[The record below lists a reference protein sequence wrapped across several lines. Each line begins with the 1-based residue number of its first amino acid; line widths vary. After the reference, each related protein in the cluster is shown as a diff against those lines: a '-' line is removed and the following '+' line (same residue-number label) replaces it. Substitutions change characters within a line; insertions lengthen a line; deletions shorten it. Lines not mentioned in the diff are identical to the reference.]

1 MLRILKHLRWKEW
14 LLVAACVVLIVGQVQ
29 LDLALPD
36 YMSEITRLVQTEGSQ
51 MSDILLAGGKMLLCA
66 LGSMLLTVCTTFFTA
81 QIASRFSARLRGEM
95 YRKVVGFSN
104 EEINRFSTA
113 SLITR
118 TTNDISQLQ
127 MFFSFGMQ
135 SLIKAPIMA
144 FIAVGKIST
153 KSWEWSLLTGGVI
166 AFVCVLLVF
175 IMLYAVPRMKKMQTL
190 TDNLNRITRENLTGL
205 QVVRA
210 YNAENYQEG
219 KFAKA
224 NEEMTRNS
232 QQANIAMSVMNP
244 GMNLAMNGLTL
255 GIYWIGAALISAIAV
270 TSPAAMMERIGL
282 FSDMVVFMQ
291 YAMQVIMA
299 FLMLVMIFVMLPRV
313 TVSASRVNEVLDTK
327 ARIVDGKETQG
338 KPGMKGEIEFR
349 DVSFRYPDAD
359 GDAIHHISFTAHHG
373 QTVALIGATGCGK
386 SSIINLIP
394 RLYDATSGQV
404 LVDGED
410 IVNYEPADLADKIGY
425 VFQNPDLQIL
435 EDTVFDEVA
444 YGPRA
449 KKLTAETIKK
459 QVEAAL
465 AATGLSELADA
476 YPRLLS
482 FGQKR
487 RLGVASA
494 LALNP
499 RTLILDEITN
509 GQDAIEKERMMRYLQ
524 TLNEDKGI
532 TIVLIS
538 HDMDV
543 VRRYAK
549 RAIVLKDGCLVYD
562 GTPTE
567 LFGGAH
573 DVEEWGLRRPTAAAL
588 AGRFGFTAATP
599 EEFCSKLQRKGA
611 EG

>member
-1 MLRILKHLRWKEW
+1 MLEAKAVNFAYQRGLP
-14 LLVAACVVLIVGQVQ
+14 VL
-29 LDLALPD
+29 
-36 YMSEITRLVQTEGSQ
+36 
-51 MSDILLAGGKMLLCA
+51 
-66 LGSMLLTVCTTFFTA
+66 
-81 QIASRFSARLRGEM
+81 
-95 YRKVVGFSN
+95 
-104 EEINRFSTA
+104 
-113 SLITR
+113 
-118 TTNDISQLQ
+118 NDI
-127 MFFSFGMQ
+127 
-135 SLIKAPIMA
+135 AC
-144 FIAVGKIST
+144 T
-153 KSWEWSLLTGGVI
+153 
-166 AFVCVLLVF
+166 
-175 IMLYAVPRMKKMQTL
+175 
-190 TDNLNRITRENLTGL
+190 
-205 QVVRA
+205 
-210 YNAENYQEG
+210 
-219 KFAKA
+219 
-224 NEEMTRNS
+224 
-232 QQANIAMSVMNP
+232 
-244 GMNLAMNGLTL
+244 
-255 GIYWIGAALISAIAV
+255 IG
-270 TSPAAMMERIGL
+270 
-282 FSDMVVFMQ
+282 
-291 YAMQVIMA
+291 
-299 FLMLVMIFVMLPRV
+299 
-313 TVSASRVNEVLDTK
+313 
-327 ARIVDGKETQG
+327 DG
-338 KPGMKGEIEFR
+338 EF
-349 DVSFRYPDAD
+349 
-359 GDAIHHISFTAHHG
+359 
-373 QTVALIGATGCGK
+373 VALLGHNGSGK
-386 SSIINLIP
+386 TTLSRLFMALLHP
-394 RLYDATSGQV
+394 RSGQV

-459 QVEAAL
+459 QVDAAL

-532 TIVLIS
+532 TIVMIS